1 MIKNKQHTKPKQIKL
16 LSWNEVL
23 MIIIFT
29 IVAINGFYHLY
40 IK

>member
-1 MIKNKQHTKPKQIKL
+1 MIKNKQRIPKIKL
-16 LSWNEVL
+16 ISLSWNEIL

-40 IK
+40 VK